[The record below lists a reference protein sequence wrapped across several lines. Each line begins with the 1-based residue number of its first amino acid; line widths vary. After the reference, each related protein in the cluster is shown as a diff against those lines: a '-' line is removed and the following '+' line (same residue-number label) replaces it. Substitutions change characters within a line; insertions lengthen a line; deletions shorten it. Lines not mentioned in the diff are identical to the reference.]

1 MDSSE
6 IGKQQSEVNDANWR
20 INNMNEFSH
29 LDSKGDVK
37 MVDVTDKTATERM
50 AKAEGKI
57 HLQQATIA
65 LIQDDSIPKGNV
77 LTTAKIAGIQSAK
90 KTAEIIPMC
99 HQLNLSFVDM
109 EFELGR
115 ELVIIRSI
123 VKTREATGV
132 EMEALTAVSTAALTM
147 YDMCKAVDKT
157 MTIGAIKL
165 VEKIGGKSDHAVEYR
180 PSVGIITMSD
190 SISADKSEDKS
201 GPILVKGF
209 ADSGCKADHQKVL
222 PDGTEELIPMI
233 ESWIKDGVE
242 LIITTGGTGLGPRDL
257 TIQLVEN
264 KFDSKLPGIEQAL
277 HAYGRGK
284 VKTAMLSRLTAGVIN
299 GAIVICLPGSTGAV
313 KDALKVLIPTIFH
326 SFHMMKGEKH

>member
-1 MDSSE
+1 
-6 IGKQQSEVNDANWR
+6 
-20 INNMNEFSH
+20 MNEFNH

-222 PDGTEELIPMI
+222 PDGSEELIPTI

-257 TIQLVEN
+257 TLQLVEN
-264 KFDSKLPGIEQAL
+264 KFDSKLSGIEQAL

>member
-6 IGKQQSEVNDANWR
+6 IGKQQSGVNDTNWR
-20 INNMNEFSH
+20 INNMNEFNH

-65 LIQDDSIPKGNV
+65 LIQDNSIPKGNV

-99 HQLNLSFVDM
+99 HQLNLSFVHM

-209 ADSGCKADHQKVL
+209 AGSGCKADHQKVL
-222 PDGTEELIPMI
+222 PDGSEELIPTI

-257 TIQLVEN
+257 TLQLVEK

>member
-1 MDSSE
+1 
-6 IGKQQSEVNDANWR
+6 
-20 INNMNEFSH
+20 MNEFSH

-123 VKTREATGV
+123 VKTRETTGV

-222 PDGTEELIPMI
+222 PDGSEELIPTI

-257 TIQLVEN
+257 TLQLVEN

>member
-1 MDSSE
+1 
-6 IGKQQSEVNDANWR
+6 
-20 INNMNEFSH
+20 MNEFSH

-65 LIQDDSIPKGNV
+65 LIQDNSIPKGNV

-147 YDMCKAVDKT
+147 YEMCKAVDKT

-257 TIQLVEN
+257 TLQLVEN

-277 HAYGRGK
+277 HAYGRSK

>member
-1 MDSSE
+1 
-6 IGKQQSEVNDANWR
+6 
-20 INNMNEFSH
+20 MNEFSH

-37 MVDVTDKTATERM
+37 MVDVTDKTATVRI
-50 AKAEGKI
+50 AKAVGEI

-65 LIQDDSIPKGNV
+65 LIQDDSIPKGNA
-77 LTTAKIAGIQSAK
+77 LTTAKIAGIQAAK
-90 KTAEIIPMC
+90 KTSEIIPMC
-99 HQLNLSFVDM
+99 HQLNLSFVDV
-109 EFELGR
+109 EFELGS
-115 ELVIIRSI
+115 ELIIIRSI

-132 EMEALTAVSTAALTM
+132 EMEALTAVSIAALTM

-165 VEKIGGKSDHAVEYR
+165 VEKIGGKSDRSVEYR

-257 TIQLVEN
+257 TIQIVEN
-264 KFDSKLPGIEQAL
+264 IFESRLPGIEQAL

-284 VKTAMLSRLTAGVIN
+284 VKTAMLSRLTAGVVN